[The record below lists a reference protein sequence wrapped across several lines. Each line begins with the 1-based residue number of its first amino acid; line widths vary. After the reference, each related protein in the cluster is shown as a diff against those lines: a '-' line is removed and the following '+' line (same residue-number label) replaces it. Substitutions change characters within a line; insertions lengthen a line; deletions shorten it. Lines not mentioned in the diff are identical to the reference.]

1 VLYLGVALVG
11 FYSTLSINA
20 MKHKDFYVFS
30 TTKKKKQNVV
40 VDISHPLR
48 PIHKAG

>member
-48 PIHKAG
+48 PKNKAG